1 MKIFW
6 ATLGGL
12 ALKLLFAAFLVLFVA
27 AVLMALVPA
36 ALPAIGSFTWY
47 NAFGVAGL
55 MFLVKGVFKS

>member
-12 ALKLLFAAFLVLFVA
+12 ALKVLWAAITVLFVA

-36 ALPAIGSFTWY
+36 ALPAVGTFTWY

-55 MFLVKGVFKS
+55 LFLVRGIFK

>member
-12 ALKLLFAAFLVLFVA
+12 ALKILLAAFMVLFVA

-36 ALPAIGSFTWY
+36 ALPAIGTFSWY

-55 MFLVKGVFKS
+55 LFLLKGVFK

>member
-1 MKIFW
+1 MKIIW

-12 ALKLLFAAFLVLFVA
+12 ALKLLFAALLVLIVA
-27 AVLMALVPA
+27 AALMALVPA

-55 MFLVKGVFKS
+55 LFLARGVFK